1 MVMTWQDIA
10 LLSAGIVGSVTAI
23 IHGVLMQRLMVR
35 PIGLALAGTAA
46 PAGVRRLISPLLHL
60 STIAWLLCG
69 LALIA
74 VGEGWAPQFRTAVA
88 LVAGGFYL
96 HAMVLNCWAT
106 RGRHP
111 GWMLMAVALLLIL
124 AGMWGRPG

>member
-1 MVMTWQDIA
+1 MAWQDYA
-10 LLSAGIVGSVTAI
+10 LILAGVIGSATAI

-46 PAGVRRLISPLLHL
+46 PPGVRRLVSPLLHL
-60 STIAWLLCG
+60 STLAWLAGG

-74 VGEGWAPQFRTAVA
+74 VGSGWVPPLRTAAA
-88 LVAGGFYL
+88 LAAGGFYL

-111 GWMLMAVALLLIL
+111 GWMLMAAALLLIV
-124 AGMWGRPG
+124 AGLRGYPG